1 MKIKLTQLRLL
12 VKEEVQ
18 RTIAEGV
25 NYDHAYE
32 ELTAR
37 LSYKIMKD
45 RSFGAAI
52 KRGDVDAAVIAAA
65 SVLRGVGETRAA
77 DYVEENLAGVE
88 AAIDFTRKAA
98 AYDIVDLLAE
108 EDFLNPPAGSRS
120 AKSEEYVVEVELP
133 LPPQMSGGSASVAKK
148 NSAERARIAKKHGVE
163 IKMTGASTANPTYK
177 VKPAFATEAE
187 AQALADK
194 LHADVAEAVETG
206 RIDFEGVKPR
216 LVDGTYAGPI
226 KVSPGYWD

>member
-1 MKIKLTQLRLL
+1 
-12 VKEEVQ
+12 
-18 RTIAEGV
+18 
-25 NYDHAYE
+25 
-32 ELTAR
+32 
-37 LSYKIMKD
+37 
-45 RSFGAAI
+45 
-52 KRGDVDAAVIAAA
+52 
-65 SVLRGVGETRAA
+65 
-77 DYVEENLAGVE
+77 
-88 AAIDFTRKAA
+88 
-98 AYDIVDLLAE
+98 
-108 EDFLNPPAGSRS
+108 
-120 AKSEEYVVEVELP
+120 
-133 LPPQMSGGSASVAKK
+133 MSGGSASVAKK